1 MKPKEEL
8 NKKEED
14 ILLLLIECYYNDR
27 RMPTRKQI
35 GEKLD
40 ISAQLAQFRLRKLES
55 KGYIEI
61 LHRKKG
67 GIMLK

>member
-1 MKPKEEL
+1 MKEKL

-14 ILLLLIECYYNDR
+14 MLLLLIERYYNDR
-27 RMPTRKQI
+27 KMPTREQI
-35 GEKLD
+35 GGKLG
-40 ISAQLAQFRLRKLES
+40 ISAQLAQFRLRKLEE
-55 KGYIEI
+55 KGYISI